1 MIIVPLFNGEAI
13 FGLDV
18 LMQTMEPSR
27 ERQINAFLG
36 INGVEC
42 LDFGSRMRTTQVAGR
57 LIGDSPE
64 EVGMYETRFRNY
76 RNAYAYTLLTT
87 EGILWNNVM
96 LDTFA
101 PTGRLMGDPGTQQ
114 FWRAYRATFL
124 HLI

>member
-1 MIIVPLFNGEAI
+1 MIIIPLFNGEAI

-18 LMQTMEPSR
+18 IMQTVEPSR

-36 INGVEC
+36 INGVEV

-57 LIGDSPE
+57 LIGDSPG
-64 EVGMYETRFRNY
+64 EVGVYETRFRNY
-76 RNAYAYTLLTT
+76 RNPYAYSLLTT
-87 EGILWNNVM
+87 EGILWNDVM

-101 PTGRLMGDPGTQQ
+101 PQGRLMGDGSTGQ
-114 FWRAYRATFL
+114 FWRSYHATFI